1 MLFPWYTKY
10 PYQNDEVLNLDW
22 ILKTIENLVKEV
34 ADFVTLNTIKYADP
48 IQWNITTQY
57 EKNTVVIDPISGSA
71 YISTKPVPAGVG
83 LNNTDYWN
91 IIFTLD
97 VISANKNITL
107 RDDANNMLATFE
119 SEVGDWLLWQ
129 GTLYVVTQAIQIG
142 QAYVVDY
149 NIERATVEAFL
160 KLYIENLKDYT
171 ETLIGDLDDLESSV
185 KTDLVSAINSVIS
198 AYETLIG
205 DLTDLTT
212 EDKDSVV
219 DAINEIVGAISG
231 VSEVI
236 GSLENLDTTVKTSI
250 VASIN
255 EVVGYIGDLDDL
267 DTTVKTDLVS
277 AINEALNAIP
287 TLIYP
292 NVAALLADTNIIDGI
307 YQTAGYYLAGDM
319 GAAKYNINS
328 SGTVDGITVLS
339 CSNGKKAHLIIESC
353 MNIKAFGA
361 KGDDSTDDYAVFAAA
376 LSNCETVL
384 VPPDNYVI
392 GTTLV
397 LYNNALVGVYDG
409 QSETELPVL
418 KCIGLQVEFKGNC
431 LKNLHLIDTQNYT
444 HTAIELKGHGDGH
457 SNHMNNFEN
466 LIIDNFDEAILFNG
480 VVWNNVFTR
489 IRTNFCNYG
498 VYKSDSYDCFGN
510 TFINFYTSG
519 SKVANIFVN
528 RFGAIFIDGI
538 FGFSCMASIRITSNS
553 SVTFLNCN
561 FECDAHISQASS
573 DGFESLIYISG
584 RSATFENCYFTP
596 NIEATFSLFQTGAGI
611 QEFNLRGCQYITVS
625 GNLSDYVFRTGA
637 VPAANYGAIHLDTG
651 CSSFPTQFSGSHVI
665 ENSYKPYLVYDYVRE
680 CLTTNGTGSLD
691 TTKLGEGRLVYDI
704 SDHTYK
710 YYNGTNVVSV

>member
-1 MLFPWYTKY
+1 M
-10 PYQNDEVLNLDW
+10 
-22 ILKTIENLVKEV
+22 
-34 ADFVTLNTIKYADP
+34 
-48 IQWNITTQY
+48 
-57 EKNTVVIDPISGSA
+57 
-71 YISTKPVPAGVG
+71 PAGVG
-83 LNNTDYWN
+83 LNNTEYWN

-107 RDDANNMLATFE
+107 RNDANNMLATFE
-119 SEVGDWLLWQ
+119 SEIDDWLLWQ
-129 GTLYVVTQAIQIG
+129 DTLYVVTKNIEIG
-142 QAYVVDY
+142 QAYTVDY
-149 NIERATVEAFL
+149 NIERATVESFL
-160 KLYIENLKDYT
+160 KIYISNLKDYVD
-171 ETLIGDLDDLESSV
+171 EHIGDLDDLESSV
-185 KTDLVSAINSVIS
+185 KTDLVAAINSVIS

-205 DLTDLTT
+205 NLADLTT
-212 EDKDSVV
+212 TDKDSVV
-219 DAINEIVGAISG
+219 DAINEIVSAISS
-231 VSEVI
+231 V
-236 GSLENLDTTVKTSI
+236 ND
-250 VASIN
+250 A
-255 EVVGYIGDLDDL
+255 IGDLDDL

-277 AINEALNAIP
+277 AINEVVGNIGDLDDLDTTAKTDLVSAINEVLTSVP

-292 NVAALLADTNIIDGI
+292 NVSALLADTNISDGI

-319 GAAKYNINS
+319 GAAKYVINS

-339 CSNGKKAHLIIESC
+339 CSNGKKAHLVIESE
-353 MNIKAFGA
+353 MNVKAFGA
-361 KGDDSTDDYAVFAAA
+361 MGDNSTDDYAVFAAA
-376 LSNCETVL
+376 LSNCKTVL
-384 VPPDNYVI
+384 VPPANYVI
-392 GTTLV
+392 GSTLV
-397 LYNNALVGVYDG
+397 LYNNALVGIYDG

-431 LKNLHLIDTQNYT
+431 LKNLHLIDSQNYT

-519 SKVANIFVN
+519 SRVANIFVN

-538 FGFSCMASIRITSNS
+538 FGFSVMGSIRITTNS
-553 SVTFLNCN
+553 AVTFLNCN
-561 FECDAHISQASS
+561 FECDAHISQASA
-573 DGFESLIYISG
+573 DGFVSLIYISG

-596 NIEATFSLFQTGAGI
+596 NMDATFCLFQTGAGV
-611 QEFNLRGCQYITVS
+611 QELNLRGCQYISVT

-637 VPAANYGAIHLDTG
+637 APAANYGAIHLDTG
-651 CSSFPTQFSGSHVI
+651 CSSFPTQFSGGHTI
-665 ENSYKPYLVYDYVRE
+665 ENSYKPYLVYDYLRE

-710 YYNGTNVVSV
+710 YYNGTNIIAV